1 MHNYH
6 FINSHN
12 RYFYA
17 RITPQYAKQNLL
29 TYTTENLSKYMCI
42 LNDKKA
48 DDQDREGWTKY
59 RFDVNSQNQ
68 YLDDERAKFNFEVK
82 VGNKSPKPAI
92 KQYLLII
99 SD

>member
-1 MHNYH
+1 MEAKKNKKTLTVSR
-6 FINSHN
+6 NPPDQLEKT
-12 RYFYA
+12 FYS
-17 RITPQYAKQNLL
+17 AKEGQ
-29 TYTTENLSKYMCI
+29 
-42 LNDKKA
+42 KKA

-82 VGNKSPKPAI
+82 VGNKSPNPAI

-99 SD
+99 SN